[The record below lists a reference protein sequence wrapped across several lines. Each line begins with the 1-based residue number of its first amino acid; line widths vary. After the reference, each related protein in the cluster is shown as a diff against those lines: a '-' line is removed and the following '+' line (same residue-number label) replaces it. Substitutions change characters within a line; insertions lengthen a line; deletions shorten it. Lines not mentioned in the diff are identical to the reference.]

1 MESRDGHVCFH
12 RCGRACEIPHSRK
25 ATISGFAANSTRTLF
40 ANALK
45 ADRNHRFIR
54 AISFNDLQISLYD
67 REIGLLLESITYE
80 DDSVI
85 NEILVGHNVKFSQ

>member
-1 MESRDGHVCFH
+1 MFSPLRGSLRDPALSKSHNKWV
-12 RCGRACEIPHSRK
+12 RRK
-25 ATISGFAANSTRTLF
+25 FDTDAF

-85 NEILVGHNVKFSQ
+85 K

>member
-1 MESRDGHVCFH
+1 M
-12 RCGRACEIPHSRK
+12 PHSRK
-25 ATISGFAANSTRTLF
+25 ATISGFAANSTRMLF

-80 DDSVI
+80 DDSGI
-85 NEILVGHNVKFSQ
+85 K